1 MKAGPA
7 ESREHLSV
15 RNNHFRVVTP
25 YAPSLPGLLTH
36 TSGMQRSDP
45 DFWREQRENE
55 AEAAK
60 TKDRAK

>member
-25 YAPSLPGLLTH
+25 YAPSLPG

>member
-1 MKAGPA
+1 MKLNPEEHQKAA
-7 ESREHLSV
+7 ADFRELADLS
-15 RNNHFRVVTP
+15 TP
-25 YAPSLPGLLTH
+25 YAPGLPGLLTH